1 MIQITVLILGAIF
14 AVAGIA
20 LFAKRG
26 ISGKNSIKVG
36 GMEFQLAGSSLVVFV
51 VGCGLILVAARMQ
64 STAPAQETSG
74 TGNTRTQTPAPEL
87 TPPTGFVARFKYR
100 PDMIERTEYERD
112 PGQPAVEKIDDFL
125 RVTAVTFGRDSGGR
139 QIFQITVTLKN
150 TSTLPVQLDLT
161 ERFFGL
167 VDNRG
172 KEARLA
178 YFCCSARGDL
188 LSPGQEREIQLFFE
202 GSGWEGKS
210 LSANYLLFRVQG
222 LLPIMSATWKFPT
235 LATRA

>member
-51 VGCGLILVAARMQ
+51 VGCGLILVAARME
-64 STAPAQETSG
+64 TAAPTQQTNGKE
-74 TGNTRTQTPAPEL
+74 NTRTPTPEL
-87 TPPTGFVARFKYR
+87 TPPPGFVARFKYR
-100 PDMIERTEYERD
+100 PEMIERTEYERD
-112 PGQPAVEKIDDFL
+112 PGRAPVEKIDDFL

-150 TSTLPVQLDLT
+150 TSTLPIQLDLT

-172 KEARLA
+172 KEAKLA

-210 LSANYLLFRVQG
+210 LSASYLLFRVQG
-222 LLPIMSATWKFPT
+222 LLPIMNATWKFPT
-235 LATRA
+235 LATAA